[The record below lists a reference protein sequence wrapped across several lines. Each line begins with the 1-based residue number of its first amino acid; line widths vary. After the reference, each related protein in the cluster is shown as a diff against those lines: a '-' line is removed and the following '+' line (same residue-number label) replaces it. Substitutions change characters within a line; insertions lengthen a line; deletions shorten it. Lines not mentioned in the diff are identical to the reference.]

1 MKIIKILGILL
12 LMQFQGCYLIHPKWV
27 DSVSYGKQAIKKAYH
42 LSRKE
47 FVYDDIIDTTA
58 IYLGQKS
65 YVVSNRTGENISDE
79 FTAYDIILFSGKGM
93 ALIKLRS
100 LEIPKEIY
108 NNQLFIGQYC
118 FYTFFNSKVKLEI
131 YNFDSRMF
139 EYWFGKVE
147 DNGDIYF
154 YKSKGRPFGTYK
166 RRISYTFR
174 KTNIIITKPLEFP
187 E

>member
-1 MKIIKILGILL
+1 
-12 LMQFQGCYLIHPKWV
+12 MQFQGCHLMHPKWV

-42 LSRKE
+42 LSKAD
-47 FVYDDIIDTTA
+47 FVYNGVIDTTTV
-58 IYLGQKS
+58 
-65 YVVSNRTGENISDE
+65 YVSENTYVATNRQGETDGKE
-79 FTAYDIILFSGKGM
+79 FMTYNIILFSGEGT
-93 ALIKLRS
+93 ALFQS
-100 LEIPKEIY
+100 FMLEIPNEVY
-108 NNQLFIGQYC
+108 HNELFQGQYC
-118 FYTFFNSKVKLEI
+118 FYAILDNEI
-131 YNFDSRMF
+131 KIESYNHDTRMF
-139 EYWFGKVE
+139 EYWFGKVQ